1 MCRSHD
7 SEIYPTNWK
16 YALEYLELA
25 VFERVNFSSA
35 LHFLLPALIINSS
48 IQAWTFQI
56 SSFVCL
62 KPSLLCCK
70 LHESD
75 WLKSLVLS
83 STTCSCIFNGPICF
97 LGEPNEFTS
106 LIRCRSVND
115 SAALIWVIASEPPSV
130 EPGAVD
136 ESGYVGSKKDGACR
150 WSQMILGPLWRLDL
164 EPGRNIPFRCC
175 AATPWPRQLSSGSA
189 DAKRWRRARLAWG
202 STPPLFEHARKWLP
216 WPPYS

>member
-1 MCRSHD
+1 MTQKPR
-7 SEIYPTNWK
+7 PLV
-16 YALEYLELA
+16 YAA
-25 VFERVNFSSA
+25 VFLMVRYV
-35 LHFLLPALIINSS
+35 FL
-48 IQAWTFQI
+48 
-56 SSFVCL
+56 
-62 KPSLLCCK
+62 
-70 LHESD
+70 ESRMN
-75 WLKSLVLS
+75 LNV
-83 STTCSCIFNGPICF
+83 FN
-97 LGEPNEFTS
+97 LMQ
-106 LIRCRSVND
+106 SVND

-175 AATPWPRQLSSGSA
+175 AATSWPRRLSTSSA
-189 DAKRWRRARLAWG
+189 DAKRWRRAHLAWG